1 MELKEKLQKLQD
13 NYNKFIE
20 IKNFLETNSTNLKV
34 HDVSYLCY
42 DKEKLAK
49 IIHEKFK
56 DRKEDVVRII
66 NETNMDN
73 EFDFYCSCRFDDFK
87 YELKEIG
94 VDFNEVIR
102 IGRTSSFYMINNE
115 FYGLNYNHND
125 LVLVVNEISDDIESK
140 LEITYGSIKKWID
153 RWGKS
158 DIREYI
164 DMYISQSEDLVEEIS
179 KWKKAYDYLENFKA
193 GQEEDFIYF
202 FYNTIENGL
211 YDLERERKEIYNSKV
226 SKVIRTRMAH
236 RRKRNEKVI
245 IKIS

>member
-20 IKNFLETNSTNLKV
+20 IKNFLETNNTNLKV

-56 DRKEDVVRII
+56 DRKEDIVRII

-73 EFDFYCSCRFDDFK
+73 EFEFYCSCRFNDFK
-87 YELKEIG
+87 EDLKKIG
-94 VDFNEVIR
+94 VDFNEVVR
-102 IGRTSSFYMINNE
+102 IGRISSFYMINNE
-115 FYGLNYNHND
+115 FYNLSYNHND
-125 LVLVVNEISDDIESK
+125 LVSVVNEISDDIESK
-140 LEITYGSIKKWID
+140 LEITYGSIKKWIN

-164 DMYISQSEDLVEEIS
+164 DTYVNQSKDLIEEIG
-179 KWKKAYDYLENFKA
+179 KWKKAYDYLENFKEN
-193 GQEEDFIYF
+193 QEEDFIYF

-211 YDLERERKEIYNSKV
+211 YDLRQERKEIYESRV
-226 SKVIRTRMAH
+226 SKAIRTRITH
-236 RRKRNEKVI
+236 RRKKNEKVI
-245 IKIS
+245 IRIS